1 MCRTRILSSFELFF
15 IIPYSF
21 HQKYFEETI
30 KMFNYLISDL
40 KYKRIVENIYIQVIL
55 CMYLTIQQVER
66 AVLKRTINFVF
77 AKDKKMYDV
86 STVKHRTMR
95 CAC

>member
-1 MCRTRILSSFELFF
+1 
-15 IIPYSF
+15 
-21 HQKYFEETI
+21 
-30 KMFNYLISDL
+30 
-40 KYKRIVENIYIQVIL
+40 
-55 CMYLTIQQVER
+55 MYLTIQQVER

-77 AKDKKMYDV
+77 VKDKKMYDV

>member
-1 MCRTRILSSFELFF
+1 MQTIVWSQRNCSVANRIAQKLFSYLS
-15 IIPYSF
+15 
-21 HQKYFEETI
+21 
-30 KMFNYLISDL
+30 
-40 KYKRIVENIYIQVIL
+40 
-55 CMYLTIQQVER
+55 YLTEQQVER